1 MNPQDTALP
10 LGHAHVH
17 LDQVR
22 RKLLVAVYELR
33 TLLIN
38 GDDLLRP
45 ADTALGEPLAG
56 IAELAEVYR
65 AARGD
70 AEAQPGDLA
79 AGLARRRYVNPGD
92 TVLVVLPDTE
102 HCRRARLSGRRTR
115 IHVTAVDAEL
125 DLTIGP
131 GHQRLPHPD
140 AGIHRDPDTDRLHT
154 LAPEGGQR

>member
-102 HCRRARLSGRRTR
+102 HCRPARLSGRAPTSPPWTPNSTSPSAPHSCACRTPTPES
-115 IHVTAVDAEL
+115 TATRTPTGA
-125 DLTIGP
+125 P
-131 GHQRLPHPD
+131 SWP
-140 AGIHRDPDTDRLHT
+140 
-154 LAPEGGQR
+154 PEGGQR